1 MGKGIIAMAE
11 KVLTVCPYCGAG
23 CQFYLVVEN
32 GSIVRAEGWA
42 QGRTN
47 QGELCLKGH
56 YGWDFLNDTKR
67 LTPRLK
73 RPLLRRSRGAEFQEV
88 SWYEA
93 INFAA
98 TRLQEIK
105 HKHGADSIMLT
116 GSARGPGNEA
126 NYVMQKFARAVVG
139 TNNVDHCARV

>member
-1 MGKGIIAMAE
+1 MTE
-11 KVLTVCPYCGAG
+11 KVLTVCTYCGAG
-23 CQFYLVVEN
+23 CQLNLIVEN
-32 GSIVRAEGWA
+32 GSIVRAEGA

-47 QGELCLKGH
+47 QGELCLKGL
-56 YGWDFLNDTKR
+56 YGWDFLNDTKL

-73 RPLLRRSRGAEFQEV
+73 RPMIRRSRSAEFQEV

-98 TRLQEIK
+98 VRLQEIK
-105 HKHGADSIMLT
+105 HKYGADAIMLT

-126 NYVMQKFARAVVG
+126 NYVMQKFARAVIG
-139 TNNVDHCARV
+139 TNNIDHCARV